1 MSTKKATEMIRYYKN
16 PNGPTI
22 GVTAKDV
29 IESDGLYFKD
39 LNGDGTLNTY
49 KDWRKTPSE
58 RAKALAEE
66 LSSEE
71 KIGLLFINSLKM
83 GAYQEDKEA
92 VFDAIDTVKQCL
104 RVLTPMFSTMQ
115 ILKDNMKK
123 AALKG
128 FINATD
134 CADYLT
140 KKGMPFRDAYKTV
153 GQLVAQCVR
162 EDKSLADL
170 TLEEYKTHS
179 DVFENDVYEAIDL
192 KTCVRG
198 RKVIGGPAPEEVTRQ
213 ISVIEK
219 FVSEHK
225 TV

>member
-71 KIGLLFINSLKM
+71 RS
-83 GAYQEDKEA
+83 
-92 VFDAIDTVKQCL
+92 VC
-104 RVLTPMFSTMQ
+104 SSS
-115 ILKDNMKK
+115 IL
-123 AALKG
+123 
-128 FINATD
+128 
-134 CADYLT
+134 
-140 KKGMPFRDAYKTV
+140 
-153 GQLVAQCVR
+153 
-162 EDKSLADL
+162 
-170 TLEEYKTHS
+170 
-179 DVFENDVYEAIDL
+179 
-192 KTCVRG
+192 
-198 RKVIGGPAPEEVTRQ
+198 
-213 ISVIEK
+213 
-219 FVSEHK
+219 
-225 TV
+225 

>member
-92 VFDAIDTVKQCL
+92 VDTTGLLDEK
-104 RVLTPMFSTMQ
+104 
-115 ILKDNMKK
+115 
-123 AALKG
+123 
-128 FINATD
+128 
-134 CADYLT
+134 
-140 KKGMPFRDAYKTV
+140 
-153 GQLVAQCVR
+153 
-162 EDKSLADL
+162 
-170 TLEEYKTHS
+170 
-179 DVFENDVYEAIDL
+179 
-192 KTCVRG
+192 
-198 RKVIGGPAPEEVTRQ
+198 
-213 ISVIEK
+213 VIEK
-219 FVSEHK
+219 DTTIFNAEKYHGTTY
-225 TV
+225 TVKA